1 MKKGCIYCGNNPV
14 PHTLVWI
21 DTTLMVGANE
31 LSRSRFGRW
40 IPFNLSTKASD
51 AFAHLLVRFLMRL
64 RIMNIVDDI
73 KRVRNDRGRVLWEEA
88 KRRSIPFHALS
99 FLGSVTDAYL
109 TEVNGKEFMFNG
121 LPKPPSQ
128 KAAWDFWI
136 DDKTIVKRTLATAG
150 IPVPR
155 GGSAHTWRG
164 AKAIF
169 NSIDKPVVIK
179 PRLGSR
185 GRHTTTN
192 ISTLAELKV
201 AYKRAKQL
209 CISIIVEEH
218 LVGSVYRSTLI
229 DGKSVGILRG
239 DPPRV
244 TGDGV
249 HTIEQLVTK
258 KNAARHSRVAEVVLS
273 DMHDQFLAAEGLTR
287 GTILSAGHTI
297 DLIEKIGIS
306 YGGNSADDTSTIHPD
321 TVRVLERA
329 ALPLGDSLVGIDFII
344 PDITAPPVGQK
355 WGITECNA
363 CPFIDLHHDP
373 VEGESRNAASAVWN
387 MVEKRI
393 DEF

>member
-1 MKKGCIYCGNNPV
+1 MKACAYCGNNPV
-14 PHTLVWI
+14 PHALVWI

-31 LSRSRFGRW
+31 LSRSRFGQG

-51 AFAHLLVRFLMRL
+51 AFAHWLVRILVRLKIMRV
-64 RIMNIVDDI
+64 VDDI
-73 KRVRNDRGRVLWEEA
+73 KSVRNDRGRVLWEEA
-88 KRRSIPFHALS
+88 KRRGISFFALS

-109 TEVNGKEFMFNG
+109 AEVKGKKIMFNG

-136 DDKTIVKRTLATAG
+136 DDKAIVKKKLEEAG

-155 GGSAHTWRG
+155 GGSACTWAD
-164 AKAIF
+164 AKKIF
-169 NSIDKPVVIK
+169 ARIDKPVIVK

-192 ISTLAELKV
+192 IVTLQELKA
-201 AYKRAKQL
+201 AYKRGKQL
-209 CISIIVEEH
+209 CFSVVIEEH

-229 DGKSVGILRG
+229 DGTSVGILRG

-249 HTIEQLVTK
+249 STIAELVTK
-258 KNAARHSRVAEVVLS
+258 KNASKHSRVAEVVLS
-273 DMHDQFLAAEGLTR
+273 DIHDRFLTVSGLSR
-287 GTILSAGHTI
+287 ESVLPAGHTI

-306 YGGNSADDTSTIHPD
+306 YGGNSADDTSNIHPD
-321 TVRVLERA
+321 TVRILENA
-329 ALPLGDSLVGIDFII
+329 AVALGDSLVGIDFII
-344 PDITAPPVGQK
+344 PNIEASPRVQK

-373 VEGESRNAASAVWN
+373 VEGKSRNAASAVWD
-387 MVEKRI
+387 MVERRI